1 MKRGAGLALAAVIAA
16 AAPASAAQ
24 AGTYTVYGCSTPD
37 GRAAPIDGW
46 IGTSSPGPPN
56 WTGHANYCSGAD
68 PYFVMDHELPPDGTW
83 PAGSAARYTFTAPP
97 GTTVSSAVVRRRY
110 SGSSAQV
117 MAFRVGWRDQWPEWC
132 TAYTN
137 CHGLDGDR
145 AFSGIDNPTYV
156 LEEICG
162 GPSNC
167 TDTKTIT
174 SQIRRVATTLA
185 DPAAPSF
192 ASPPSGTLLE
202 PGRELAGRVGAS
214 LPLRDDGGGLRAVR
228 LEVDG
233 ALAGSWAVDGN
244 GGRCTEPYVYTVP
257 CKLAATAI
265 VDWDS
270 NSVPDGTQQT
280 RLLVDDAAGNVL
292 AHGPFQI
299 RVRNTPTSCG
309 ERGTGLRVRGRFR
322 RDGRRATVRRG
333 RAVRITGRVTAAVR
347 RSPARTCT
355 SCAASS
361 AAAQAPERPSR
372 PPSRAPTG
380 ATRCACRPVPR
391 ARCGSACG
399 PAGPQRASRAPRDSS
414 CASARR
420 SRSAPRRVTWAARG
434 RCDSGAGC
442 AAVTSRRGARSWC
455 CRGARRGSGGRSPPR
470 GATAAGASTS
480 ATGSAATPG
489 RYPVRALV
497 PEEAAY
503 PFAPGTS
510 RPVAVVVG

>member
-97 GTTVSSAVVRRRY
+97 GTTVSSAVPRRRY

-270 NSVPDGTQQT
+270 NSVPDGTHQA

-333 RAVRITGRVTAAVR
+333 RAVRITGRVTAGGAPVAGATAHLVR
-347 RSPARTCT
+347 RGAIAGSPVATAVT
-355 SCAASS
+355 
-361 AAAQAPERPSR
+361 
-372 PPSRAPTG
+372 RADG
-380 ATRCACRPVPR
+380 RYALRV
-391 ARCGSACG
+391 
-399 PAGPQRASRAPRDSS
+399 PAGPSRTLRVGVRASGTATRFTCSARLELRVRAQVSLGAAPRHLGG
-414 CASARR
+414 AGTVRFGGR
-420 SRSAPRRVTWAARG
+420 LRGGHIPARG
-434 RCDSGAGC
+434 EIVVLQGREAGKWRTF
-442 AAVTSRRGARSWC
+442 AATRSDRRGRFHVRYRF
-455 CRGARRGSGGRSPPR
+455 RGN
-470 GATAAGASTS
+470 
-480 ATGSAATPG
+480 PG